1 MTVKELPKERQED
14 TTGFLYS
21 HIPLYCGLDTRVK
34 PAVYDVVMRF
44 FKEEGQY
51 QRIRQ
56 REL

>member
-21 HIPLYCGLDTRVK
+21 HIPLHYGLDTGVK
-34 PAVYDVVMRF
+34 QAVYHLVILF

-51 QRIRQ
+51 RRTQ
-56 REL
+56 

>member
-14 TTGFLYS
+14 TNDFLHS
-21 HIPLYCGLDTRVK
+21 HIPLQYGLDTEVK
-34 PAVYDVVMRF
+34 QAVYDVVMRF

-56 REL
+56 QE